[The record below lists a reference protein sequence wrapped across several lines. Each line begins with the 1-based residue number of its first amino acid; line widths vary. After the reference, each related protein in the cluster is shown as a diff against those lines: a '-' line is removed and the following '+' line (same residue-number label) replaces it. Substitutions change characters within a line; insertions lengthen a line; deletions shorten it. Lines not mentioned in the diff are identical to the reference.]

1 MKKYSRKR
9 AAILNALCST
19 KTHPSAEWI
28 YATLKPQ
35 YPDLSLATVY
45 RNIAEFVRE
54 GTAVRVGVV
63 DGHERYDGSTQPHAH
78 FICDGCGQVLDIDCP
93 IAPTLDQIVAQE
105 NHLEVQ
111 RHELTFRGRCSQCS
125 HLSVGP
131 DCCESKNI
139 D

>member
-9 AAILNALCST
+9 AAIFNALRST
-19 KTHPSAEWI
+19 QSHPSAEWV
-28 YATLKPQ
+28 YETLKPK

-54 GTAVRVGVV
+54 GTAVRIGVV
-63 DGHERYDGSTQPHAH
+63 AGHERYDGNTKPHAH
-78 FICDGCGQVLDIDCP
+78 FICDRCGSVLDIECP
-93 IAPTLDQIVAQE
+93 IEPTLDQTVARE

-111 RHELTFRGRCSQCS
+111 RHELTFRGRCQQCS
-125 HLSVGP
+125 HLPVET
-131 DCCESKNI
+131 DCCEIKNL